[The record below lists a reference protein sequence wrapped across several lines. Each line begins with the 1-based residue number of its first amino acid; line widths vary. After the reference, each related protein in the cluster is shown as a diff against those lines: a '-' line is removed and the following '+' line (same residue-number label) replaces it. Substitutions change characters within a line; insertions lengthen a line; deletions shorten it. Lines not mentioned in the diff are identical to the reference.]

1 MPRPKGSKKEKTQLS
16 SSIQLG
22 TNEDLNCI
30 GRSKKIEYDEEIIS
44 TNEISGGRV
53 VVNPAVLRYL
63 EQNRGL
69 VITNQCIPMDINE
82 GKDENSQEIIH
93 EQCMEI
99 NEFIEDACSTE
110 FLTSVRLAEW
120 ILTHQQSAKF
130 QTIS

>member
-44 TNEISGGRV
+44 INEISGGRV

>member
-16 SSIQLG
+16 SPIQLG